1 MVELKVL
8 GAVLVAVFASLMGVA
23 AGNDMRR
30 RVVLLQSFY
39 RGILMIHQEIEYLK
53 TPLEEAARQVGSV
66 LEEPWASFFEMVGK
80 QLEELPGTPFHQV
93 WEEKGKEYL
102 EGLPMHQEDF
112 DLITQTGIQLGH
124 LDAGENSTML
134 TVFEKPLEALI
145 EEAKAEYQSKAQL
158 YRRLGVMGGIFLV
171 IIFV

>member
-1 MVELKVL
+1 
-8 GAVLVAVFASLMGVA
+8 
-23 AGNDMRR
+23 
-30 RVVLLQSFY
+30 
-39 RGILMIHQEIEYLK
+39 MIHQEIEYLK

-171 IIFV
+171 IILV